1 MMVKLESHY
10 EMKPILYVTEKTYSL
25 YIADTFSDY
34 DIWIRNVMTDPSL
47 SDAREWTF
55 WQYTN
60 RKRLEGY
67 EGEEKFIDM
76 NVFYGTIDEF
86 ELYGRK

>member
-1 MMVKLESHY
+1 
-10 EMKPILYVTEKTYSL
+10 
-25 YIADTFSDY
+25 
-34 DIWIRNVMTDPSL
+34 MTDPSL
-47 SDAREWTF
+47 SDGREWTF